1 MATRK
6 NYPVGNV
13 PPLVTWTV
21 VRGDSASFRVYV
33 TDDTKTALTISE
45 WDIAMEIKRPNVAQ
59 TTPEIT
65 DDASLILSLVPEA
78 GINDG
83 AGEFTVTITPGESNL
98 LETGDIFDIELRAN
112 SGIYSGAVWTVA
124 QGSVIIIEDVTNSGV
139 S

>member
-33 TDDTKTALTISE
+33 TDDAKVALDIAE
-45 WDIAMEIKRPNVAQ
+45 WDIAMEVKRPDVAQ
-59 TTPEIT
+59 DVPAMT
-65 DDASLILSLVPEA
+65 DAASLVLTLAPEA
-78 GINDG
+78 GTNDG
-83 AGEFTVTITPGESNL
+83 DGEFTVTVTPEESVL
-98 LETGDIFDIELRAN
+98 LETGDIFDIELTAN
-112 SGIYSGAVWTVA
+112 SGTYAGAVWTVA